1 MKTKSV
7 FRCSLLWLVGSM
19 AIGCAVRDP
28 VQVQTLP
35 TPDQSLFIERIDI
48 SGNRRIPT
56 GTILAQIET
65 KPGTTLNA
73 SLVERDI
80 RTLESLGEF
89 DRIRVEEEDGEEGK
103 IVIFHVQERLI
114 IRSIDFEGNISMTK
128 SYILERLEDSAVGL
142 RMESPFDPAI
152 LRRSELFLLDLLAER
167 GRQNATVKVETFVI
181 LPDAVGIIFY
191 ID

>member
-35 TPDQSLFIERIDI
+35 TPDQSLFIERVDI

-142 RMESPFDPAI
+142 RMETPFDPAI

>member
-35 TPDQSLFIERIDI
+35 TPDQSLFIERVDI